1 MKLLDIPAVSGAFF
15 NDILV
20 LLSLAG
26 CGLMFL
32 AALGGP
38 RLKWME
44 KIGEW
49 GTAPLVFGIFFQV
62 SQQIVGFE
70 PEKIGFILP
79 MPPGLVNGLFVV
91 SLLLFAGWWWIKG
104 RKSTRP

>member
-20 LLSLAG
+20 LLSVAG

-44 KIGEW
+44 KIGE
-49 GTAPLVFGIFFQV
+49 
-62 SQQIVGFE
+62 
-70 PEKIGFILP
+70 
-79 MPPGLVNGLFVV
+79 
-91 SLLLFAGWWWIKG
+91 
-104 RKSTRP
+104 